1 MSDAVTLIYVT
12 APDAAAA
19 HAIGHTIV
27 AERLAACAN
36 ILPGMRSIYWWQGK
50 LEEAP
55 EAVLILKTV
64 ASAAERVI
72 ARARAAQLRGA
83 VRDRAAD
90 RRRQPRLPRLDPR
103 RGARLRADHSV
114 M

>member
-12 APDAAAA
+12 APDEAAAR
-19 HAIGHTIV
+19 AIGHAIV

-50 LEEAP
+50 LEEAG
-55 EAVLILKTV
+55 ETVLILKTV

-72 ARARAAQLRGA
+72 ARVRELHSYEVPCAIALPVGAGNPDYLAWIRAEARG
-83 VRDRAAD
+83 
-90 RRRQPRLPRLDPR
+90 
-103 RGARLRADHSV
+103 
-114 M
+114 